1 MQTPFRDRNPEV
13 VVIHPVAFTDV
24 QLALRMIREQ
34 KTVLLDLEGM
44 GEGEAQRAVDFVSGG
59 VVAMDGQTER
69 LGERTFLFTPVSV
82 HVEHDFADD

>member
-1 MQTPFRDRNPEV
+1 MESSFRDRTPEV

-24 QLALRMIREQ
+24 QLALRMLRER

-69 LGERTFLFTPVSV
+69 LGERTFLFTPASV
-82 HVEHDFADD
+82 HIEHDLGDD

>member
-24 QLALRMIREQ
+24 QLALQMLRER

-82 HVEHDFADD
+82 HVEHDLGDD